1 MAFAAYKL
9 PVTGYFIH
17 KETARPFEFV
27 NSLDVFQVIEN
38 GKVHSFPQQVYV
50 GPQGTETR
58 YARVLKTVAYVVVD
72 ETDDGKLV
80 VEKWPIK
87 KYYLYNNSKKAA

>member
-50 GPQGTETR
+50 GPQGTETSR
-58 YARVLKTVAYVVVD
+58 SSVFARSSFSLTPGAPGGCTVPEQWV
-72 ETDDGKLV
+72 
-80 VEKWPIK
+80 P
-87 KYYLYNNSKKAA
+87 

>member
-1 MAFAAYKL
+1 MAFAAYNL
-9 PVTGYFIH
+9 PVTGYFIN

-27 NSLDVFQVIEN
+27 NALDVFQVFVD
-38 GKVHSFPQQVYV
+38 GKIHSFPQLIYV
-50 GPQGTETR
+50 GPQGNETR
-58 YARVLKTVAYVVVD
+58 YARVLKTVAYVVVN

-87 KYYLYNNSKKAA
+87 KFYLYNTKKVA